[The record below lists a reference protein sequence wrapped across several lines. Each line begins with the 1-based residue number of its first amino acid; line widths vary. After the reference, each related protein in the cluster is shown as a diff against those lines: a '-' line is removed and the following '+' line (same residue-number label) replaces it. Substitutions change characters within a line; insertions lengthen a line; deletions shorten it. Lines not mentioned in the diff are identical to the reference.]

1 MERSPVSLCA
11 SLHALVRPGQPAE
24 ARGLLAKLGEA
35 ASVRVAAAESSGLV
49 GGEDL
54 PDELAAAVRDPESIV
69 RTAAAGALGSFD
81 DPRAVDR
88 ALDLLLG
95 PNRDASVRAA
105 ESLVKLSRLP
115 VARPAA
121 ERALHRTRAEWPVE
135 KAQTLALLGAI

>member
-1 MERSPVSLCA
+1 VRVA
-11 SLHALVRPGQPAE
+11 SCFGVAAQLEPAE
-24 ARGLLAKLGEA
+24 ARALLMSRLGDEA

-88 ALDLLLG
+88 ALDLLHG

-115 VARPAA
+115 VAGPAA
-121 ERALHRTRAEWPVE
+121 EHALHRTRAEWPVE